1 MRRLRSALVA
11 SSVLAL
17 GLTACGT
24 STPTETTTPTDP
36 APAQTSTTP
45 AAPETEAPAP
55 GDVPKGNGELI
66 YLVSKGFQHRF
77 WQAVNEGAQQAA
89 DEYGYK
95 IQFVGPDDETKVTQ
109 QLDQL
114 QAALDAQTAALH
126 QALASAGLPLPGADP
141 STWLQARE
149 AEWQHWQAAH
159 ARLQQ
164 LTPELAVQT
173 RVCSAASAEAA
184 RLTAL
189 VQLYKALG
197 GGWAPGDS
205 TETQAPESTP

>member
-45 AAPETEAPAP
+45 AAPETEAPA

-77 WQAVNEGAQQAA
+77 
-89 DEYGYK
+89 
-95 IQFVGPDDETKVTQ
+95 
-109 QLDQL
+109 
-114 QAALDAQTAALH
+114 
-126 QALASAGLPLPGADP
+126 
-141 STWLQARE
+141 
-149 AEWQHWQAAH
+149 
-159 ARLQQ
+159 
-164 LTPELAVQT
+164 
-173 RVCSAASAEAA
+173 
-184 RLTAL
+184 
-189 VQLYKALG
+189 
-197 GGWAPGDS
+197 
-205 TETQAPESTP
+205 